1 LLPRVVDSFAATY
14 HYNAATDGTKA
25 QFTKRKVIDYV
36 RGIVSNYETQQ
47 AADAAAAAQT
57 ATTTTDLAVI
67 T

>member
-1 LLPRVVDSFAATY
+1 LLPRVLDAFAATY
-14 HYNAATDGTKA
+14 HYNAATDGTKT

-47 AADAAAAAQT
+47 AADAAAATQN
-57 ATTTTDLAVI
+57 ATTATDLAVI